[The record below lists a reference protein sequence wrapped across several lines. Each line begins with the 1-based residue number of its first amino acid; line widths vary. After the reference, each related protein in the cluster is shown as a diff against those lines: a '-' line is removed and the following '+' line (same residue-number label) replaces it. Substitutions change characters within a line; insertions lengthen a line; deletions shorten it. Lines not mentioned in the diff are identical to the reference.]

1 MHWAKAAAHVVTT
14 TGAIGLLAMLGCSSS
29 AANQTGELGNGT
41 FSFPCDSSTL
51 NCDVDNHA
59 QPFPTAVASGA
70 KFRVDFQRPGN
81 KANIDTLLP
90 ISKQIIDIAPDG
102 LFTANRSG
110 WGGFVAKNPGGQI
123 VDFSEVR
130 IVKASEVWLNAHS
143 DDPLTTDQNDFTTL
157 TITLGGVS
165 QATYNLRANL
175 HSSTKEV
182 LSGEVDFEWKVTD
195 PTVFSI
201 TNQKG
206 HNSTITGLK
215 AGTSMLTVSGAGVT
229 KTASVQVK

>member
-1 MHWAKAAAHVVTT
+1 MDWAKGAGHAITAI
-14 TGAIGLLAMLGCSSS
+14 GAIGLMVLVGCSSS
-29 AANQTGELGNGT
+29 AATQTGELGNGT
-41 FSFPCDSSTL
+41 FAYPCDSSTL
-51 NCDVDNHA
+51 TCDADNHA

-123 VDFSEVR
+123 VDFSEIR

-143 DDPLTTDQNDFTTL
+143 DDGFTQDQNDFTTL
-157 TITLGGVS
+157 TISLGGVS
-165 QATYNLRANL
+165 QATFRLTANL
-175 HSSTKEV
+175 HSSTKEL

-215 AGTSMLTVSGAGVT
+215 AGTTTLTVSGAGVT
-229 KTASVQVK
+229 KTTSVQVK

>member
-1 MHWAKAAAHVVTT
+1 MDWVKSAAHAVT
-14 TGAIGLLAMLGCSSS
+14 AIGGTGLLVLVGCSSS
-29 AANQTGELGNGT
+29 AAQQSGELGNGT
-41 FSFPCDSSTL
+41 FSYPCDSSTL
-51 NCDVDNHA
+51 SCDPEGHA

-102 LFTANRSG
+102 LFTANRAG

-143 DDPLTTDQNDFTTL
+143 DDGLVADQNDFTTL

-165 QATYNLRANL
+165 QATFNLRANL

-206 HNSTITGLK
+206 HNATITGLK
-215 AGTSMLTVSGAGVT
+215 VGTSTLTVSGAGVT

>member
-1 MHWAKAAAHVVTT
+1 MDWVKSAAHAVT
-14 TGAIGLLAMLGCSSS
+14 AIGATGLLVLVGCSSS
-29 AANQTGELGNGT
+29 AAQQSGELGNGT
-41 FSFPCDSSTL
+41 FSYPCDSSTL
-51 NCDVDNHA
+51 SCDPEGHA

-102 LFTANRSG
+102 LFTANRAG

-143 DDPLTTDQNDFTTL
+143 DDGLVADQNDFTTL

-165 QATYNLRANL
+165 QATFNLRANL

-206 HNSTITGLK
+206 HNATITGLK
-215 AGTSMLTVSGAGVT
+215 VGTSTLTVSGAGVT

>member
-1 MHWAKAAAHVVTT
+1 MHWAKGAAHAVTA
-14 TGAIGLLAMLGCSSS
+14 TGAIGLMVLVGCSSS
-29 AANQTGELGNGT
+29 PAIQTGELGNGT
-41 FSFPCDSSTL
+41 FAYPCDSSTL
-51 NCDVDNHA
+51 SCDADNHA

-102 LFTANRSG
+102 LFTANRTG
-110 WGGFVAKNPGGQI
+110 WGGFVAKNPGGDL

-143 DDPLTTDQNDFTTL
+143 DDGFTPDQNDFTTL

-165 QATYNLRANL
+165 QSTFALRANL
-175 HSSTKEV
+175 HSSTKEL
-182 LSGEVDFEWKVTD
+182 LSGEVDFEWKVSD
-195 PTVFSI
+195 PTIFSI

-206 HNSTITGLK
+206 HTATITGLK
-215 AGTSMLTVSGAGVT
+215 AGTATLTVSGAGVS
-229 KTASVQVK
+229 KTANVEVK

>member
-1 MHWAKAAAHVVTT
+1 MDWVKGAAHGLTALS
-14 TGAIGLLAMLGCSSS
+14 AIGLLGLVGCSSS
-29 AANQTGELGNGT
+29 AAQQSGELGNGT
-41 FSFPCDSSTL
+41 FAYPCDSSTL
-51 NCDVDNHA
+51 TCDPNGHA

-70 KFRVDFQRPGN
+70 KFRIDFQRPGN

-102 LFTANRSG
+102 LFTANRAG
-110 WGGFVAKNPGGQI
+110 WGGFVAKNPGGQL

-143 DDPLTTDQNDFTTL
+143 EDPLTTDQNDFQTL
-157 TITLGGVS
+157 TISLGAVS
-165 QATYNLRANL
+165 QATYALTANL

-201 TNQKG
+201 TNPKG
-206 HNSTITGLK
+206 HNATITGLK
-215 AGTSMLTVSGAGVT
+215 AGTSTLTVSGAGVT
-229 KTASVQVK
+229 KITSVQVK